1 MSSLSNL
8 ARVRNWTKYRLMG
21 VNFPQAGLTQ
31 SELEE
36 IEAIKESIK
45 SVLLKWDE
53 RSIELGLTPLK
64 KKDETN

>member
-1 MSSLSNL
+1 MSTLSSL
-8 ARVRNWTKYRLMG
+8 AKARNWTKFRLMG

-36 IEAIKESIK
+36 IEAIKEAIK

>member
-8 ARVRNWTKYRLMG
+8 ARNRNWTKYRLMG

-36 IEAIKESIK
+36 IEAIKEAIK
-45 SVLLKWDE
+45 KVLLKWDE